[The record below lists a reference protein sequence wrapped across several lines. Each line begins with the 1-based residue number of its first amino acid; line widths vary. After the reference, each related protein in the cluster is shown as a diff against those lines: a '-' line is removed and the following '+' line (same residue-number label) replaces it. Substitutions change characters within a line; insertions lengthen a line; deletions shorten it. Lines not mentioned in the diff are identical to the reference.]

1 MGRSA
6 ISRPVYGVFTAKI
19 GLPGSG
25 ATQPIWGAPRYDA
38 GMTIISLPPPVV
50 DDTTICCDEMTAIDG
65 YVKRITNILTQ
76 LNTGKSIPTA
86 DQRLDLMTS
95 DITAKIASTSNK

>member
-1 MGRSA
+1 MGRST
-6 ISRPVYGVFTAKI
+6 ISRPIYGVLSTKI

-25 ATQPIWGAPRYDA
+25 ITQPIWGAPRYDTA
-38 GMTIISLPPPVV
+38 SPPPVV
-50 DDTTICCDEMTAIDG
+50 EETTICCDEMTAIDG

-76 LNTGKSIPTA
+76 LNTGRSIPTA

-95 DITAKIASTSNK
+95 DITARIASASNK